1 MFKFKLFLVL
11 LLSSICIDP
20 SKTDNP
26 TIYLNTSTSTSTTLS
41 QFLLTSHTHTTTS
54 TTSTTTT
61 TLTTPTPPTTSTSTL
76 SEIHFYP
83 TSLTS
88 TSSTITNNNYSN
100 NSNSNSN
107 GKNKLIHST
116 KFIIIV
122 SISGFLFL
130 SSVIVITIALCNPET
145 KKKTKIYKVP
155 TAQSFDNP
163 LFDYTRLN
171 DNQII
176 SGYNNPEPTTTLYD
190 ESYASYNEETY

>member
-1 MFKFKLFLVL
+1 MFKFNLFLFL
-11 LLSSICIDP
+11 FLSSSCIVP
-20 SKTDNP
+20 SKTDNA
-26 TIYLNTSTSTSTTLS
+26 TIYSNTSSNTSTTLS

-54 TTSTTTT
+54 KTSTS
-61 TLTTPTPPTTSTSTL
+61 TTPTPPTTSTSTL

-100 NSNSNSN
+100 NSNNNSN
-107 GKNKLIHST
+107 NKNKLIHST

-122 SISGFLFL
+122 SLSGLLFV

-176 SGYNNPEPTTTLYD
+176 SGYTNPETNSTLYD
-190 ESYASYNEETY
+190 ESYASYNDEPYKN

>member
-1 MFKFKLFLVL
+1 MFKFKLFLLL
-11 LLSSICIDP
+11 LLSSNCIVP
-20 SKTDNP
+20 STTDNA
-26 TIYLNTSTSTSTTLS
+26 TIYSNTSTTTSTTLS
-41 QFLLTSHTHTTTS
+41 QFLLTSHTHTSTS
-54 TTSTTTT
+54 KTS
-61 TLTTPTPPTTSTSTL
+61 TTPTPPTTSTSTL

-155 TAQSFDNP
+155 SMTKVQSFDNP
-163 LFDYTRLN
+163 LFDYTRLHN

-176 SGYNNPEPTTTLYD
+176 SGYKNPETNTTLYD

>member
-1 MFKFKLFLVL
+1 MFKFKLFLLL
-11 LLSSICIDP
+11 LLSSNCIVP
-20 SKTDNP
+20 SKTDNA
-26 TIYLNTSTSTSTTLS
+26 TIYSNTSTTLS
-41 QFLLTSHTHTTTS
+41 QFLLTSHTHTSTS
-54 TTSTTTT
+54 KTS
-61 TLTTPTPPTTSTSTL
+61 TTPTPPTTSTSTL

>member
-1 MFKFKLFLVL
+1 MFKFKLFLFL

-20 SKTDNP
+20 SKTDNA
-26 TIYLNTSTSTSTTLS
+26 TIYSNTSRSTSTTLS
-41 QFLLTSHTHTTTS
+41 QFLLTSHTHTSTS
-54 TTSTTTT
+54 KTS
-61 TLTTPTPPTTSTSTL
+61 TTPTPPTTSTSTL

-100 NSNSNSN
+100 NSNNNSNS
-107 GKNKLIHST
+107 KNKLIHST

-171 DNQII
+171 ENQII
-176 SGYNNPEPTTTLYD
+176 SGYNGTETNSTLYD
-190 ESYASYNEETY
+190 ESYASYNDEPY

>member
-1 MFKFKLFLVL
+1 MFKFKLFLLL
-11 LLSSICIDP
+11 LLSSNCIVP
-20 SKTDNP
+20 SKTDNA
-26 TIYLNTSTSTSTTLS
+26 TIYSNTSTTTSTTLS
-41 QFLLTSHTHTTTS
+41 QFLLTSHTHTSTS
-54 TTSTTTT
+54 KTS
-61 TLTTPTPPTTSTSTL
+61 TTPTPPTTSTSTL

-176 SGYNNPEPTTTLYD
+176 SGYKNPEPTTTLYD